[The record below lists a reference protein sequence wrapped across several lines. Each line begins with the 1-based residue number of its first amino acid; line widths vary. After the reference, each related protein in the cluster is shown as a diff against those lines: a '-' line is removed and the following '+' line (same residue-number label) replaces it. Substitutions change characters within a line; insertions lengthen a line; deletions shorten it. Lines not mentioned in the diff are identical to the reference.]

1 MLLNLTDL
9 SSEPLYSQILR
20 QLRAQILTG
29 HIPKAQPIPSI
40 RDLARTYKVS
50 VITVQ
55 KAYDELVREGLV
67 IARRGKGYFVADLAK
82 SDRATL
88 AKEHCKE
95 ALSTPIS
102 SALSEGVAASAIRQI
117 VDELIREI
125 THK

>member
-29 HIPKAQPIPSI
+29 HIPKAKSIPSI

-82 SDRATL
+82 SDRATM
-88 AKEHCKE
+88 AKAHCKE
-95 ALSTPIS
+95 ALNTPIS
-102 SALSEGVAASAIRQI
+102 SALNEGVEASAIRQI
-117 VDELIREI
+117 VDDLINEN
-125 THK
+125 TQK